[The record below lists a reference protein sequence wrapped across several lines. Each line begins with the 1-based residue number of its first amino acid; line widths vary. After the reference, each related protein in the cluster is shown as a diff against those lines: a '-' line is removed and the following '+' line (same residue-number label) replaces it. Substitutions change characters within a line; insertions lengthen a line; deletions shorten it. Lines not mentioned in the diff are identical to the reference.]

1 MGILCH
7 LIYSLTY
14 NCDIGGMLRRG
25 RGGASYGEYS
35 GGGVNPRSRLIDT
48 EGDVLMGGDAGCDDS
63 SKR

>member
-1 MGILCH
+1 
-7 LIYSLTY
+7 
-14 NCDIGGMLRRG
+14 MLRRG